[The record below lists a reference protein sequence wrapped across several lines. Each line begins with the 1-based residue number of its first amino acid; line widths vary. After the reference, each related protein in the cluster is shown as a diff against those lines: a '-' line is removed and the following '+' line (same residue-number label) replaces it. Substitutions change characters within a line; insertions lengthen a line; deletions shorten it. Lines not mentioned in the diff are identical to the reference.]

1 MDKPGTIAKL
11 NIEHYRR
18 LLATE
23 TDAGKRATL
32 SQLLSEEEA
41 KLRELEKRGDKDA

>member
-1 MDKPGTIAKL
+1 MDKPSAIARL

-23 TDAGKRATL
+23 TDTDKRATL
-32 SQLLSEEEA
+32 SRLLSEEEA
-41 KLRELEKRGDKDA
+41 KLRELEKREGKQG